1 MPLDSRKVA
10 HIEANRARI
19 REGRTETVVLV
30 SGTGPVTYQAITD
43 CLWQDFGQVPAGVA
57 NRAGAVTRKPWDALL
72 VLPGN
77 TSFPARLTLIARTS
91 TASAAAVRQAERY
104 RVLDRIRIGLGVGAT
119 GPGNRWQVKL
129 RRLK

>member
-1 MPLDSRKVA
+1 M
-10 HIEANRARI
+10 
-19 REGRTETVVLV
+19 
-30 SGTGPVTYQAITD
+30 
-43 CLWQDFGQVPAGVA
+43 
-57 NRAGAVTRKPWDALL
+57 
-72 VLPGN
+72 LPGN

-91 TASAAAVRQAERY
+91 TATAAAVRQAERY